1 MRNSWNNNYQKKQN
15 MNKTLHTTLNVI
27 AYIIVFF
34 LIQAFVGVAFGVV
47 SLWHDGQSWSA
58 IWPSLFKGGLHMST
72 KLTAAYMALSSLLTL
87 LLFARKRWSP
97 VSRVWLASHPWT
109 TLAWVV
115 MLALGTILPSE
126 WTVEKF
132 QLTMPEAA
140 TQLFESI
147 MREPLGYLAIGILGP
162 VAEEMVFRGAVL
174 RSLLKL
180 FPAKAHWWP
189 ILISAVLFG
198 VVHGNM
204 AQFVHAL
211 PIGLLLGWMYYRT
224 GSIIPGLLFH
234 WVNNTMAYVMFN
246 LMPQMNDGQ
255 LIDLFHGDDRTM
267 WMGLGFSL
275 CILLPS
281 LFQLN
286 MRMKKG

>member
-1 MRNSWNNNYQKKQN
+1 
-15 MNKTLHTTLNVI
+15 MNKTLRVALDVI
-27 AYIIVFF
+27 SYIIVFF
-34 LIQAFVGVAFGVV
+34 LIQTVFGLGFGIVGM
-47 SLWHDGQSWSA
+47 WHDGQSLAAVWQA
-58 IWPSLFKGGLHMST
+58 LLKGGLHMTT
-72 KLTAAYMALSSLLTL
+72 KMTVAYMALSSLLTL
-87 LLFARKRWSP
+87 LLFARLRWSP

-109 TLAWVV
+109 TLAWVF

-126 WTVEKF
+126 WVVEKF
-132 QLTMPEAA
+132 QLTMPDTT
-140 TQLFESI
+140 TQLFESV
-147 MREPLGYLAIGILGP
+147 MREPMGYLAIGILGP

-198 VVHGNM
+198 AVHMNM

-234 WVNNTMAYVMFN
+234 WVNNTVAYFMFN
-246 LMPQMNDGQ
+246 IMPQMADGK
-255 LIDLFHGDDRTM
+255 LIDLFHGNDRMM
-267 WMGLGFSL
+267 WMGLGFSV

-281 LFQLN
+281 LFQLH
-286 MRMKKG
+286 MRMKRG

>member
-1 MRNSWNNNYQKKQN
+1 
-15 MNKTLHTTLNVI
+15 MNKTLRVALDVI
-27 AYIIVFF
+27 SYIIVFF
-34 LIQAFVGVAFGVV
+34 LIQTVIGLGFGIVGM
-47 SLWHDGQSWSA
+47 WNDGQSLAAVWQA
-58 IWPSLFKGGLHMST
+58 LLKGGLHMTT
-72 KLTAAYMALSSLLTL
+72 KMTVAYMALSSLLTL
-87 LLFARKRWSP
+87 LLFARLRWSP
-97 VSRVWLASHPWT
+97 MSRVWLASHPWT
-109 TLAWVV
+109 TLAWVF

-126 WTVEKF
+126 WVVEKF
-132 QLTMPEAA
+132 QLTMPDTTA
-140 TQLFESI
+140 QLFESV
-147 MREPLGYLAIGILGP
+147 MREPMGYLAIGILGP

-198 VVHGNM
+198 AVHMNM

-234 WVNNTMAYVMFN
+234 WVNNTVAYFMFN
-246 LMPQMNDGQ
+246 IMPQMADGK
-255 LIDLFHGDDRTM
+255 LIDLFHGNDRMM
-267 WMGLGFSL
+267 WMGLGFSV

-281 LFQLN
+281 LFQLH

>member
-1 MRNSWNNNYQKKQN
+1 
-15 MNKTLHTTLNVI
+15 MNKTLHTTLDI
-27 AYIIVFF
+27 ISYIIVFV
-34 LIQAFVGVAFGVV
+34 LIQTVLGLALGIIGM
-47 SLWHDGQSWSA
+47 WHDGMGWAAVWQA
-58 IWPSLFKGGLHMST
+58 ILKDGLHM
-72 KLTAAYMALSSLLTL
+72 TAKMTVAYMALSSLLTM
-87 LLFARKRWSP
+87 LLFARMHWSP

-109 TLAWVV
+109 TLAWVF

-126 WTVEKF
+126 WVVEKF
-132 QLTMPEAA
+132 QLTMPDST

-147 MREPLGYLAIGILGP
+147 MKEPTGYLAIGILGP

-198 VVHGNM
+198 AVHMNM

-234 WVNNTMAYVMFN
+234 WVNNTVAYVMFN
-246 LMPQMNDGQ
+246 IMPQMGDGK
-255 LIDLFHGDDRTM
+255 LIDIFHGNDRMM
-267 WMGLGFSL
+267 WMGLGFSV

-281 LFQLN
+281 LFQLHL
-286 MRMKKG
+286 RMKKG

>member
-1 MRNSWNNNYQKKQN
+1 
-15 MNKTLHTTLNVI
+15 MNKTLHTTVDVI
-27 AYIIVFF
+27 SYIIVFF
-34 LIQAFVGVAFGVV
+34 LIQTILGLSFGIIGM
-47 SLWHDGQSWSA
+47 WHDGMGWAAAWQA
-58 IWPSLFKGGLHMST
+58 ILKGSMHM
-72 KLTAAYMALSSLLTL
+72 TAKMTVAYMALSSLLTL
-87 LLFARKRWSP
+87 LVFARLRWSP

-109 TLAWVV
+109 TLAWVF

-132 QLTMPEAA
+132 QLTMPDST

-147 MREPLGYLAIGILGP
+147 MKEPTGYLAIGILGP

-198 VVHGNM
+198 AVHMNM

-234 WVNNTMAYVMFN
+234 WVNNTVAYVMFN
-246 LMPQMNDGQ
+246 LMPQMGDGK
-255 LIDLFHGDDRTM
+255 LIDIFHGNDRMM
-267 WMGLGFSL
+267 WMGLGFSV

-281 LFQLN
+281 LFQLHL
-286 MRMKKG
+286 RMKKG

>member
-1 MRNSWNNNYQKKQN
+1 
-15 MNKTLHTTLNVI
+15 MNKTLHTTLDI
-27 AYIIVFF
+27 ISYIIVFV
-34 LIQAFVGVAFGVV
+34 LIQTVLGLALGIIGM
-47 SLWHDGQSWSA
+47 WHDGTGWAAVWQA
-58 IWPSLFKGGLHMST
+58 ILKDGLHM
-72 KLTAAYMALSSLLTL
+72 TAKMTVAYMALSSLLTM
-87 LLFARKRWSP
+87 LLFARMHWSP

-109 TLAWVV
+109 TLAWVF

-126 WTVEKF
+126 WVVEKF
-132 QLTMPEAA
+132 QLTMPDST

-147 MREPLGYLAIGILGP
+147 MKEPTGYLAIGILGP

-198 VVHGNM
+198 AVHMNM

-234 WVNNTMAYVMFN
+234 WVNNTVAYVMFN
-246 LMPQMNDGQ
+246 IMPQMGDGK
-255 LIDLFHGDDRTM
+255 LIDIFHGNDRMM
-267 WMGLGFSL
+267 WMGLGFSV

-281 LFQLN
+281 LFQLHL
-286 MRMKKG
+286 RMKKG

>member
-1 MRNSWNNNYQKKQN
+1 
-15 MNKTLHTTLNVI
+15 MNKTLHTTLDVI
-27 AYIIVFF
+27 SYIIVFV
-34 LIQAFVGVAFGVV
+34 LIQTVLGLALGIIGM
-47 SLWHDGQSWSA
+47 WHDGTGWAAVWQA
-58 IWPSLFKGGLHMST
+58 ILKDGLHM
-72 KLTAAYMALSSLLTL
+72 TAKMTVAYMALSSLLTM
-87 LLFARKRWSP
+87 LLFARMHWSP

-109 TLAWVV
+109 TLAWVF

-126 WTVEKF
+126 WVVEKF
-132 QLTMPEAA
+132 QLTMPDST

-147 MREPLGYLAIGILGP
+147 MKEPTGYLAIGILGP

-180 FPAKAHWWP
+180 FPAKVHWCP

-198 VVHGNM
+198 AVHMNM

-234 WVNNTMAYVMFN
+234 WVNNTVAYVMFN
-246 LMPQMNDGQ
+246 IMPQMGDGK
-255 LIDLFHGDDRTM
+255 LIDIFHGNDRMM
-267 WMGLGFSL
+267 WMGLGFSV
-275 CILLPS
+275 CIMLPS
-281 LFQLN
+281 LFQLHL
-286 MRMKKG
+286 RMKKG

>member
-1 MRNSWNNNYQKKQN
+1 
-15 MNKTLHTTLNVI
+15 MNKTLHTTVDVI
-27 AYIIVFF
+27 SYITVFF
-34 LIQAFVGVAFGVV
+34 LIQTVLALAIGMIGM
-47 SLWHDGQSWSA
+47 WHDGMGWAAAWQA
-58 IWPSLFKGGLHMST
+58 ILKGNLHMSAKMT
-72 KLTAAYMALSSLLTL
+72 VAYMALSSLLTL
-87 LLFARKRWSP
+87 LVFARLRWSP
-97 VSRVWLASHPWT
+97 VSRVWLASHPWA
-109 TLAWVV
+109 TLAWVF

-132 QLTMPEAA
+132 QLTMPDST

-147 MREPLGYLAIGILGP
+147 MKEPTGYLAIGILGP

-180 FPAKAHWWP
+180 FPTKAHWWP

-198 VVHGNM
+198 AVHMNM

-234 WVNNTMAYVMFN
+234 WVNNTVAYVMFN
-246 LMPQMNDGQ
+246 LMPQMGDGK
-255 LIDLFHGDDRTM
+255 LIDIFHGNDRMM
-267 WMGLGFSL
+267 WMGLVFSV

-281 LFQLN
+281 LFQLHL
-286 MRMKKG
+286 RMKKG

>member
-1 MRNSWNNNYQKKQN
+1 
-15 MNKTLHTTLNVI
+15 MNKTLHTTLDVI
-27 AYIIVFF
+27 SYIIVFV
-34 LIQAFVGVAFGVV
+34 LIQTVLGLALGIIGM
-47 SLWHDGQSWSA
+47 WHDGTGWAAVWQA
-58 IWPSLFKGGLHMST
+58 ILKDGLHM
-72 KLTAAYMALSSLLTL
+72 TAKMTVAYMALSSLLTM
-87 LLFARKRWSP
+87 LLFARMHWSP

-109 TLAWVV
+109 TLAWVF

-126 WTVEKF
+126 WVVEKF
-132 QLTMPEAA
+132 QLTMPDST

-147 MREPLGYLAIGILGP
+147 MKEPTGYLAIGILGP

-180 FPAKAHWWP
+180 FPAKVHWWP

-198 VVHGNM
+198 AVHMNM

-234 WVNNTMAYVMFN
+234 WVNNTVAYVMFN
-246 LMPQMNDGQ
+246 IMPQMGDGK
-255 LIDLFHGDDRTM
+255 LIDIFHGNDRMM
-267 WMGLGFSL
+267 WMGLGFSV
-275 CILLPS
+275 CIMLPS
-281 LFQLN
+281 LFQLHL
-286 MRMKKG
+286 RMKKG

>member
-1 MRNSWNNNYQKKQN
+1 
-15 MNKTLHTTLNVI
+15 MNKTLHTTLDVI
-27 AYIIVFF
+27 SYIIVFV
-34 LIQAFVGVAFGVV
+34 LIQTVLGLALGIIGM
-47 SLWHDGQSWSA
+47 WHDGTGWAAVWQA
-58 IWPSLFKGGLHMST
+58 ILKDGLHM
-72 KLTAAYMALSSLLTL
+72 TAKMTVAYMAMSSLLTM
-87 LLFARKRWSP
+87 LLFARMHWSP

-109 TLAWVV
+109 TLAWVF

-126 WTVEKF
+126 WVVEKF
-132 QLTMPEAA
+132 QLTMPDST

-147 MREPLGYLAIGILGP
+147 MKEPTGYLAIGILGP

-198 VVHGNM
+198 AVHMNM

-234 WVNNTMAYVMFN
+234 WVNNTVAYVMFN
-246 LMPQMNDGQ
+246 IMPQMGDGK
-255 LIDLFHGDDRTM
+255 LIDIFHGNDRMM
-267 WMGLGFSL
+267 WMGLGFSV
-275 CILLPS
+275 CIMLPS
-281 LFQLN
+281 LFQLHL
-286 MRMKKG
+286 RMKKG

>member
-1 MRNSWNNNYQKKQN
+1 
-15 MNKTLHTTLNVI
+15 MNKTLHTTLDVI
-27 AYIIVFF
+27 SYIIVFV
-34 LIQAFVGVAFGVV
+34 LIQTVLGLALGIIGM
-47 SLWHDGQSWSA
+47 WHDGTGWAAVWQA
-58 IWPSLFKGGLHMST
+58 ILKDGLHM
-72 KLTAAYMALSSLLTL
+72 TAKMTVAYMALSSLLTM
-87 LLFARKRWSP
+87 LLFARMHWSP

-109 TLAWVV
+109 TQAWVF

-126 WTVEKF
+126 WVVEKF
-132 QLTMPEAA
+132 QLTMPDST

-147 MREPLGYLAIGILGP
+147 MKEPTGYLAIGILGP

-180 FPAKAHWWP
+180 FPAKVHWWP

-198 VVHGNM
+198 AVHMNM

-234 WVNNTMAYVMFN
+234 WVNNTVAYVMFN
-246 LMPQMNDGQ
+246 IMPQMGDGK
-255 LIDLFHGDDRTM
+255 LIDIFHGNDRMM
-267 WMGLGFSL
+267 WMGLGFSV
-275 CILLPS
+275 CIMLPS
-281 LFQLN
+281 LFQLHL
-286 MRMKKG
+286 RMKKG

>member
-1 MRNSWNNNYQKKQN
+1 
-15 MNKTLHTTLNVI
+15 MNKTLRVALDVI
-27 AYIIVFF
+27 SYIIVFF
-34 LIQAFVGVAFGVV
+34 LIQTVIGLGFGIVGM
-47 SLWHDGQSWSA
+47 WHDGQSLAAVWQA
-58 IWPSLFKGGLHMST
+58 LLKGGLHMTT
-72 KLTAAYMALSSLLTL
+72 KMTVAYMALSSLLTL
-87 LLFARKRWSP
+87 LLFARLRWSP

-109 TLAWVV
+109 TLAWVF

-126 WTVEKF
+126 WVVEKF
-132 QLTMPEAA
+132 QLTMPDTTA
-140 TQLFESI
+140 QLFESV
-147 MREPLGYLAIGILGP
+147 MREPMGYLAIGILGP

-180 FPAKAHWWP
+180 FPAKDHWWP

-198 VVHGNM
+198 AVHMNM

-234 WVNNTMAYVMFN
+234 WVNNTVAYFMFN
-246 LMPQMNDGQ
+246 IMPQMADGK
-255 LIDLFHGDDRTM
+255 LIDLFHGNDRMM
-267 WMGLGFSL
+267 WMGLGFSV

-281 LFQLN
+281 LFQLH

>member
-1 MRNSWNNNYQKKQN
+1 
-15 MNKTLHTTLNVI
+15 MNKTLHTTLDVI
-27 AYIIVFF
+27 SYIIVFV
-34 LIQAFVGVAFGVV
+34 LIQTVLGLALGIIGM
-47 SLWHDGQSWSA
+47 WHDGTGWAAVWQA
-58 IWPSLFKGGLHMST
+58 ILKDGLHM
-72 KLTAAYMALSSLLTL
+72 TAKMTVAYMALSSLLTM
-87 LLFARKRWSP
+87 LLFARMHWSP

-109 TLAWVV
+109 TLAWVF

-126 WTVEKF
+126 WVVEKF
-132 QLTMPEAA
+132 QLTMPDST

-147 MREPLGYLAIGILGP
+147 MKEPTGYLAIGILGP

-198 VVHGNM
+198 AVHMNM

-234 WVNNTMAYVMFN
+234 WVNNTVAYVMFN
-246 LMPQMNDGQ
+246 IMPQMGDGK
-255 LIDLFHGDDRTM
+255 LIDIFHGNDRMM
-267 WMGLGFSL
+267 WMGLGFSV
-275 CILLPS
+275 CIMLPS
-281 LFQLN
+281 LFQLHL
-286 MRMKKG
+286 RMKKG

>member
-1 MRNSWNNNYQKKQN
+1 
-15 MNKTLHTTLNVI
+15 MNKTLHTTLDI
-27 AYIIVFF
+27 ISYIIVFV
-34 LIQAFVGVAFGVV
+34 LIQTVLGLALGIIGM
-47 SLWHDGQSWSA
+47 WHDGTDWAAVWQA
-58 IWPSLFKGGLHMST
+58 ILKDGLHM
-72 KLTAAYMALSSLLTL
+72 TAKMTVAYMALSSLLTM
-87 LLFARKRWSP
+87 LLFARMHWSP
-97 VSRVWLASHPWT
+97 VSRMWLASHPWT
-109 TLAWVV
+109 TLAWVF

-126 WTVEKF
+126 WVVEKF
-132 QLTMPEAA
+132 QLTMPDST

-147 MREPLGYLAIGILGP
+147 MKEPTGYLAIGILGP

-198 VVHGNM
+198 AVHMNM

-234 WVNNTMAYVMFN
+234 WVNNTVAYVMFN
-246 LMPQMNDGQ
+246 IMPQMGDGK
-255 LIDLFHGDDRTM
+255 LIDVFHGNDRMM
-267 WMGLGFSL
+267 WMGLGFSV
-275 CILLPS
+275 CIMLPS
-281 LFQLN
+281 LFQLHL
-286 MRMKKG
+286 RMKKG

>member
-1 MRNSWNNNYQKKQN
+1 
-15 MNKTLHTTLNVI
+15 MNKTLHTTLDI
-27 AYIIVFF
+27 ISYIIVFV
-34 LIQAFVGVAFGVV
+34 LIQTVLGLALGIIGM
-47 SLWHDGQSWSA
+47 WHGGTGWAAVWQA
-58 IWPSLFKGGLHMST
+58 ILKDGLHM
-72 KLTAAYMALSSLLTL
+72 TAKMTVAYMALSSLLTM
-87 LLFARKRWSP
+87 LLFARMHWSP

-109 TLAWVV
+109 TLAWVF

-126 WTVEKF
+126 WVVEKF
-132 QLTMPEAA
+132 QLTMPDST

-147 MREPLGYLAIGILGP
+147 MKEPTGYLAIGILGP

-198 VVHGNM
+198 AVHMNM

-234 WVNNTMAYVMFN
+234 WVNNTVAYVMFN
-246 LMPQMNDGQ
+246 IMPQMGDGK
-255 LIDLFHGDDRTM
+255 LIDIFHGNDRMM
-267 WMGLGFSL
+267 WMGLGFSV

-281 LFQLN
+281 LFQLHL
-286 MRMKKG
+286 RMKKG

>member
-1 MRNSWNNNYQKKQN
+1 
-15 MNKTLHTTLNVI
+15 MNKTLRVALDVI
-27 AYIIVFF
+27 SYIIVFF
-34 LIQAFVGVAFGVV
+34 LIQTVIGLGFGIVGM
-47 SLWHDGQSWSA
+47 WHDGQSLAAVWQA
-58 IWPSLFKGGLHMST
+58 LLKGGLHMTT
-72 KLTAAYMALSSLLTL
+72 KMTVAYMALSSLLTL
-87 LLFARKRWSP
+87 LLFARLRWSP

-109 TLAWVV
+109 TLAWVF

-126 WTVEKF
+126 WVVEKF
-132 QLTMPEAA
+132 QLTMPDTTA
-140 TQLFESI
+140 QLFESV
-147 MREPLGYLAIGILGP
+147 MREPMGYLAIGILGP

-198 VVHGNM
+198 AVHMNM

-234 WVNNTMAYVMFN
+234 WVNNTVAYFMFN
-246 LMPQMNDGQ
+246 IMPQMADGK
-255 LIDLFHGDDRTM
+255 LIDLFHGNDRMM
-267 WMGLGFSL
+267 WMGLGFSV

-281 LFQLN
+281 LFQLH

>member
-1 MRNSWNNNYQKKQN
+1 
-15 MNKTLHTTLNVI
+15 MNKTLRVALDVI
-27 AYIIVFF
+27 SYIIVFF
-34 LIQAFVGVAFGVV
+34 LIQTVIGLGFGIVGM
-47 SLWHDGQSWSA
+47 WHDGQSLAAVWQA
-58 IWPSLFKGGLHMST
+58 LLKGGLHMTT
-72 KLTAAYMALSSLLTL
+72 KMTVAYMALSSLLTL
-87 LLFARKRWSP
+87 LLFARLRWSP

-109 TLAWVV
+109 TLAWVF

-126 WTVEKF
+126 WVVEKF
-132 QLTMPEAA
+132 QLTMPDTTA
-140 TQLFESI
+140 QLFESV
-147 MREPLGYLAIGILGP
+147 MREPMGYLAIGILGP

-198 VVHGNM
+198 AVHMNM

-224 GSIIPGLLFH
+224 RSIIPGLLFH
-234 WVNNTMAYVMFN
+234 WVNNTVAYFMFN
-246 LMPQMNDGQ
+246 IMPQMADGK
-255 LIDLFHGDDRTM
+255 LIDLFHGNDRMM
-267 WMGLGFSL
+267 WMGLGFSV

-281 LFQLN
+281 LFQLH

>member
-1 MRNSWNNNYQKKQN
+1 
-15 MNKTLHTTLNVI
+15 MNKTLRVALDVI
-27 AYIIVFF
+27 SYIIVFF
-34 LIQAFVGVAFGVV
+34 LIQTVIGLGFGIVGM
-47 SLWHDGQSWSA
+47 WHDGQSLAAVWQA
-58 IWPSLFKGGLHMST
+58 LLKGGLHMTT
-72 KLTAAYMALSSLLTL
+72 KMTVAYMALSSLLTL
-87 LLFARKRWSP
+87 LLFARLRWSP

-109 TLAWVV
+109 TLAWVF

-126 WTVEKF
+126 WVVEKF
-132 QLTMPEAA
+132 QLTMPDTTA
-140 TQLFESI
+140 QLFEGV
-147 MREPLGYLAIGILGP
+147 MREPMGYLAIGILGP

-198 VVHGNM
+198 AVHMNM

-234 WVNNTMAYVMFN
+234 WVNNTVAYFMFN
-246 LMPQMNDGQ
+246 IMPQMADGK
-255 LIDLFHGDDRTM
+255 LIDLFHGNDRMM
-267 WMGLGFSL
+267 WMGLGFSV

-281 LFQLN
+281 LFQLH

>member
-1 MRNSWNNNYQKKQN
+1 
-15 MNKTLHTTLNVI
+15 MNKTLHTTLDVI
-27 AYIIVFF
+27 SYIIVFV
-34 LIQAFVGVAFGVV
+34 LIQTVLGLALGIIGM
-47 SLWHDGQSWSA
+47 WHDGTGWAAVWQA
-58 IWPSLFKGGLHMST
+58 ILKDGLHM
-72 KLTAAYMALSSLLTL
+72 TAKMTVAYMALSSLLTM
-87 LLFARKRWSP
+87 LLFARMHWSP

-109 TLAWVV
+109 TLAWVF

-126 WTVEKF
+126 WVVEKV
-132 QLTMPEAA
+132 QLTMPDST

-147 MREPLGYLAIGILGP
+147 MKEPTGYLAIGILGP

-180 FPAKAHWWP
+180 FPAKVHWWP

-198 VVHGNM
+198 AVHMNM

-234 WVNNTMAYVMFN
+234 WVNNTVAYVMFN
-246 LMPQMNDGQ
+246 IMPQMGDGK
-255 LIDLFHGDDRTM
+255 LIDIFHGNDRMM
-267 WMGLGFSL
+267 WMGLGFSV
-275 CILLPS
+275 CIMLPS
-281 LFQLN
+281 LFQLHL
-286 MRMKKG
+286 RMKKG

>member
-1 MRNSWNNNYQKKQN
+1 
-15 MNKTLHTTLNVI
+15 MNKTLHTTLDI
-27 AYIIVFF
+27 ISYIIVFV
-34 LIQAFVGVAFGVV
+34 LIQTVLGLALGIIGM
-47 SLWHDGQSWSA
+47 WHDGTDWAAVWQA
-58 IWPSLFKGGLHMST
+58 ILKDGLHM
-72 KLTAAYMALSSLLTL
+72 TAKMTVAYMALSSLLTM
-87 LLFARKRWSP
+87 LLFARMHWSP

-109 TLAWVV
+109 TLAWVF

-126 WTVEKF
+126 WVVEKF
-132 QLTMPEAA
+132 QLTMPDST

-147 MREPLGYLAIGILGP
+147 MKEPTGYLAIGILGP

-198 VVHGNM
+198 AVHMNM

-234 WVNNTMAYVMFN
+234 WVNNTVAYVMFN
-246 LMPQMNDGQ
+246 IMPQMGDGK
-255 LIDLFHGDDRTM
+255 LIDVFHGNDRMM
-267 WMGLGFSL
+267 WMGLGFSV
-275 CILLPS
+275 CIMLPS
-281 LFQLN
+281 LFQLHL
-286 MRMKKG
+286 RMKKG

>member
-1 MRNSWNNNYQKKQN
+1 
-15 MNKTLHTTLNVI
+15 MNKTLRVALDVI
-27 AYIIVFF
+27 SYIIVFF
-34 LIQAFVGVAFGVV
+34 LIQTVIGLGFGIVGM
-47 SLWHDGQSWSA
+47 WHDGQSLAAVWQA
-58 IWPSLFKGGLHMST
+58 LLKGGLHMTT
-72 KLTAAYMALSSLLTL
+72 KMTVAYMALSSLLTL
-87 LLFARKRWSP
+87 LLFARLRWSP

-109 TLAWVV
+109 TLAWVF

-126 WTVEKF
+126 WVVEKF
-132 QLTMPEAA
+132 QLTMPDTT
-140 TQLFESI
+140 TQLFESV
-147 MREPLGYLAIGILGP
+147 MREPMGYLAIGILGP

-198 VVHGNM
+198 AVHMNM

-234 WVNNTMAYVMFN
+234 WVNNTVAYFMFN
-246 LMPQMNDGQ
+246 IMPQMADGK
-255 LIDLFHGDDRTM
+255 LIDLFHGNDRMM
-267 WMGLGFSL
+267 WMGLGFSV

-281 LFQLN
+281 LFQLH

>member
-1 MRNSWNNNYQKKQN
+1 
-15 MNKTLHTTLNVI
+15 MNKTLRVALDVI
-27 AYIIVFF
+27 SYIIVFF
-34 LIQAFVGVAFGVV
+34 LIQTVIGLGFGIVGM
-47 SLWHDGQSWSA
+47 WHDGQSLAAVWQA
-58 IWPSLFKGGLHMST
+58 LLKGGLHMTT
-72 KLTAAYMALSSLLTL
+72 KMTVAYMALSSLMTL
-87 LLFARKRWSP
+87 LLFARLRWSP

-109 TLAWVV
+109 TLAWVF

-126 WTVEKF
+126 WVVEKF
-132 QLTMPEAA
+132 QLTMPDTTA
-140 TQLFESI
+140 QLFESV
-147 MREPLGYLAIGILGP
+147 MREPAGYLAIGILGP

-198 VVHGNM
+198 AVHMNM

-234 WVNNTMAYVMFN
+234 WVNNTVAYFMFN
-246 LMPQMNDGQ
+246 IMPQMADGK
-255 LIDLFHGDDRTM
+255 LIDLFHGNDRMM
-267 WMGLGFSL
+267 WMGLGFSV

-281 LFQLN
+281 LFQLH

>member
-1 MRNSWNNNYQKKQN
+1 
-15 MNKTLHTTLNVI
+15 MNKTLHTTLDVI
-27 AYIIVFF
+27 SYIIVFV
-34 LIQAFVGVAFGVV
+34 LIQTVLGLALGTIGM
-47 SLWHDGQSWSA
+47 WHDGTGWAAVWQA
-58 IWPSLFKGGLHMST
+58 ILKDGLHM
-72 KLTAAYMALSSLLTL
+72 TAKMTVAYMALSSLLTM
-87 LLFARKRWSP
+87 LLFARMHWSP

-109 TLAWVV
+109 TLAWVF

-126 WTVEKF
+126 WVVEKF
-132 QLTMPEAA
+132 QLTMPDST

-147 MREPLGYLAIGILGP
+147 MKEPTGYLAIGILGP

-180 FPAKAHWWP
+180 FPAKVHWWP

-198 VVHGNM
+198 AVHMNM

-234 WVNNTMAYVMFN
+234 WVNNTVAYVMFN
-246 LMPQMNDGQ
+246 IMPQMGDGK
-255 LIDLFHGDDRTM
+255 LIDIFHGNDRMM
-267 WMGLGFSL
+267 WMGLGFSV
-275 CILLPS
+275 CIMLPS
-281 LFQLN
+281 LFQLHL
-286 MRMKKG
+286 RMKKG

>member
-1 MRNSWNNNYQKKQN
+1 
-15 MNKTLHTTLNVI
+15 MNKTLHTTLDVI
-27 AYIIVFF
+27 SYIIVFV
-34 LIQAFVGVAFGVV
+34 LIQTVLGLALGTIGM
-47 SLWHDGQSWSA
+47 WHDGTGWAAVWQA
-58 IWPSLFKGGLHMST
+58 ILKDGLHM
-72 KLTAAYMALSSLLTL
+72 TAKMTVAYMALSSLLTM
-87 LLFARKRWSP
+87 LLFARMHWSP

-109 TLAWVV
+109 TLAWVF

-126 WTVEKF
+126 WVVEKF
-132 QLTMPEAA
+132 QLTMPDST

-147 MREPLGYLAIGILGP
+147 MKEPTGYLAIGILGP

-198 VVHGNM
+198 AVHMNM

-234 WVNNTMAYVMFN
+234 WVNNTVAYVMFN
-246 LMPQMNDGQ
+246 IMPQMGDGK
-255 LIDLFHGDDRTM
+255 LIDIFHGNDRMM
-267 WMGLGFSL
+267 WMGLGFSV
-275 CILLPS
+275 CIMLPS
-281 LFQLN
+281 LFQLHL
-286 MRMKKG
+286 RMKKG

>member
-1 MRNSWNNNYQKKQN
+1 
-15 MNKTLHTTLNVI
+15 MNKTLHTTFNI
-27 AYIIVFF
+27 ISYIIVFF
-34 LIQAFVGVAFGVV
+34 LIQTVLGLGFGAIGM
-47 SLWHDGQSWSA
+47 WHDGQSWPA
-58 IWPSLFKGGLHMST
+58 IGQALMKGVLHMT
-72 KLTAAYMALSSLLTL
+72 PQMTVAYMALSSLLTL
-87 LLFARKRWSP
+87 LLFARLRWSP

-109 TLAWVV
+109 TLAWVAT
-115 MLALGTILPSE
+115 LALGTILPSE
-126 WTVEKF
+126 WIVE
-132 QLTMPEAA
+132 QMQISMPDST
-140 TQLFESI
+140 TQLFESV

-198 VVHGNM
+198 AVHMNM
-204 AQFVHAL
+204 AQFAHAL

-234 WVNNTMAYVMFN
+234 WVNNTVAYALFK
-246 LMPQMNDGQ
+246 LMPQLGDGK
-255 LIDLFHGDDRTM
+255 LIDLFHGSSQTM

-286 MRMKKG
+286 MRMKRG

>member
-1 MRNSWNNNYQKKQN
+1 
-15 MNKTLHTTLNVI
+15 MNKTLRVALDVI
-27 AYIIVFF
+27 SYIIVFF
-34 LIQAFVGVAFGVV
+34 LIQTVIGLGFGIVGM
-47 SLWHDGQSWSA
+47 WNDGQSLAAVWQA
-58 IWPSLFKGGLHMST
+58 LLKGGLHMTT
-72 KLTAAYMALSSLLTL
+72 KMTVAYMALSSLLTL
-87 LLFARKRWSP
+87 LLFARLRWSP

-109 TLAWVV
+109 TLAWVF

-126 WTVEKF
+126 WVVEKF
-132 QLTMPEAA
+132 QLTMPDTTA
-140 TQLFESI
+140 QLFESV
-147 MREPLGYLAIGILGP
+147 MREPMGYLAIGILGP

-198 VVHGNM
+198 AVHMNM

-234 WVNNTMAYVMFN
+234 WVNNTVAYFMFN
-246 LMPQMNDGQ
+246 IMPQMADGK
-255 LIDLFHGDDRTM
+255 LIDLFHGNDRMM
-267 WMGLGFSL
+267 WMGLGFSV

-281 LFQLN
+281 LFQLH

>member
-1 MRNSWNNNYQKKQN
+1 
-15 MNKTLHTTLNVI
+15 MNKTLHTTLDVI
-27 AYIIVFF
+27 SYIIVFV
-34 LIQAFVGVAFGVV
+34 LIQTVLGLALGIIGM
-47 SLWHDGQSWSA
+47 WHNGTGWAAVWQA
-58 IWPSLFKGGLHMST
+58 ILKDGLHM
-72 KLTAAYMALSSLLTL
+72 TAKMTVAYMALSSLLTM
-87 LLFARKRWSP
+87 LLFARMHWSP

-109 TLAWVV
+109 TLAWVF

-126 WTVEKF
+126 WVVEKF
-132 QLTMPEAA
+132 QLTMPDST

-147 MREPLGYLAIGILGP
+147 MKEPTGYLAIGILGP

-180 FPAKAHWWP
+180 FPAKVHWWP

-198 VVHGNM
+198 AVHMNM

-234 WVNNTMAYVMFN
+234 WVNNTVAYVMFN
-246 LMPQMNDGQ
+246 IMPQMGDGK
-255 LIDLFHGDDRTM
+255 LIDIFHGNDRMM
-267 WMGLGFSL
+267 WMGLGFSV
-275 CILLPS
+275 CIMLPS
-281 LFQLN
+281 LFQLHL
-286 MRMKKG
+286 RMKKG

>member
-1 MRNSWNNNYQKKQN
+1 
-15 MNKTLHTTLNVI
+15 MNKTLHTTLDI
-27 AYIIVFF
+27 ISYIIVFV
-34 LIQAFVGVAFGVV
+34 LIQTVLGLALGIIGM
-47 SLWHDGQSWSA
+47 WHDGTDWAAVWQA
-58 IWPSLFKGGLHMST
+58 ILKDGLHM
-72 KLTAAYMALSSLLTL
+72 TAKMTVAYMALSSLLTM
-87 LLFARKRWSP
+87 LLFARMHWSP

-109 TLAWVV
+109 TLAWVF

-126 WTVEKF
+126 WVVEKF
-132 QLTMPEAA
+132 QLTMPDST

-147 MREPLGYLAIGILGP
+147 MKEPTGYLAIGILGP

-180 FPAKAHWWP
+180 FPAKVHWWP

-198 VVHGNM
+198 AVHMNM

-234 WVNNTMAYVMFN
+234 WVNNTVAYVMFN
-246 LMPQMNDGQ
+246 IMPQMGDGK
-255 LIDLFHGDDRTM
+255 LIDVFHGNDRMM
-267 WMGLGFSL
+267 WMGLGFSV
-275 CILLPS
+275 CIMLPS
-281 LFQLN
+281 LFQLHL
-286 MRMKKG
+286 RMKKG